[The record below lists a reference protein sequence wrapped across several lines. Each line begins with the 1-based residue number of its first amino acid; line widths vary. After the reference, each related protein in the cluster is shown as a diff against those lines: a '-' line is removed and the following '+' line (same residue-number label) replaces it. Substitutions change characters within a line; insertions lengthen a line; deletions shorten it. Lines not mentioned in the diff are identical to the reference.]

1 MNNSPLV
8 CKMLDEVGWCDGLRG
23 FDRGA
28 LYLGVLLIEGPDRR
42 SAGAKGI
49 QCQSSVS
56 DMATKVG
63 QQWMPRS
70 AKCAYL

>member
-1 MNNSPLV
+1 
-8 CKMLDEVGWCDGLRG
+8 MLDKVGWCDSLRG
-23 FDRGA
+23 FDRRT
-28 LYLGVLLIEGPDRR
+28 LYLSVLLVEGPDRR

-70 AKCAYL
+70 AECAYL